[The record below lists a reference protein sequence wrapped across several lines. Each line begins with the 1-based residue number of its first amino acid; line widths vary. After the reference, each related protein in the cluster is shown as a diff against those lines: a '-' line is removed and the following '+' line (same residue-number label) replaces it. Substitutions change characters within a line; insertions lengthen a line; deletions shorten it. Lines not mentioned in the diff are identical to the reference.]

1 MRSTGRNTDV
11 SGFSNELGSPIKVPI
26 VDTIVAYYD
35 PINGEMYLLII
46 KNALHV
52 SFMLSNLIPPFLL
65 HLAGVEIDKCPK
77 FLSRKPN
84 IKNHAIFFR
93 EEDIVI
99 PLHLE
104 NTISGIPM
112 RVPTSDEL
120 SLIRAKYIR
129 LFLLTS

>member
-65 HLAGVEIDKCPK
+65 HLAGVEIDECISFYQENQILKIML
-77 FLSRKPN
+77 FS
-84 IKNHAIFFR
+84 
-93 EEDIVI
+93 
-99 PLHLE
+99 LE
-104 NTISGIPM
+104 KQIS
-112 RVPTSDEL
+112 
-120 SLIRAKYIR
+120 
-129 LFLLTS
+129 